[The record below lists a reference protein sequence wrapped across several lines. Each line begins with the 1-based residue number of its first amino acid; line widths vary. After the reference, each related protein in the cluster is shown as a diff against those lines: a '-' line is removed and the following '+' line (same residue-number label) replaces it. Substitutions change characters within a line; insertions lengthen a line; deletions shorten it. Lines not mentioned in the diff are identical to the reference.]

1 MVALVL
7 SLLIAFV
14 AGWQG
19 SKGPQTRQGRDGCL
33 GENRDH
39 MSHTQWD
46 AMFTT
51 ECPYNSVDW
60 QPLPSYVE

>member
-19 SKGPQTRQGRDGCL
+19 SKGPQNRQGRDVC
-33 GENRDH
+33 EIRDH
-39 MSHTQWD
+39 MSSTQWD

-51 ECPYNSVDW
+51 ECPYRSVDW
-60 QPLPSYVE
+60 QPLARYVE